1 MIQVVLLNITV
12 GDKLIIEQTDELLS
26 EAPEDTDYTPPE
38 RIKVKFNLLNYFFF
52 LKNIHFL
59 FFPKKGCCHMGI
71 CQGQS
76 HQWPSKGS
84 LDMPDPFQ
92 TCKTSNMAWK
102 RGLFCNSVTR
112 GFEPISFDTSIEQME
127 VTSAF

>member
-1 MIQVVLLNITV
+1 MLLNISL

-38 RIKVKFNLLNYFFF
+38 RIKVNFFKLENQFWKNL
-52 LKNIHFL
+52 KTHFL
-59 FFPKKGCCHMGI
+59 FDLGCSHMGI

-102 RGLFCNSVTR
+102 RRLFCNSVTR
-112 GFEPISFDTSIEQME
+112 GFEPISFDSSIE
-127 VTSAF
+127 